1 MTLISIQG
9 LAYRFPGRPQ
19 PALREVNLEIAAGEF
34 VVLAGPSGSGKSTL
48 GMALCGALFRQYD
61 GEVQGTVRV
70 RDLDVCRQPV
80 YEVAEVVG
88 LVQQNP
94 ESQFCTLTVRDEVA
108 FGLENR
114 CLPPSDIRRRME
126 WALHIVGATH
136 LLDRDLAAL
145 SGGEKQKVAIAAVMA
160 AKPQVLILDEP
171 TSNLDPSATADV
183 FRTIAHIR
191 AKAGITVLVIEHKLG
206 YLLPFAPRLVR
217 IEAGRIVYDGPAG
230 GANGPAPWAGR
241 SAPPPP
247 AAAGGPPLVR
257 VTDLQ
262 VGYDGRPVVQDLALE
277 IHPGEFVAV
286 MGDNGSGKSTFLLS
300 LMGLLKPFQGQ
311 VEVLGQDTR
320 RVPTSRLARD
330 VGFVFQNPDH
340 QLFADSVW
348 EEVTFAPRN
357 LGLLEPGAIAQL
369 RELLARSG
377 LAGHEE
383 EHPYRLSYGEKR
395 RLNLISA
402 LAGRPRLILL
412 DEILIGQD
420 PTNAAFLLGLVAE
433 AVQRG
438 GAAVMV
444 THDPD
449 VARAYA
455 TRVLFFEDGR
465 IVLDAPAGAAFAAL
479 AARGARPY
487 LPAGRP
493 LEGETL

>member
-1 MTLISIQG
+1 MISIQG
-9 LAYRFPGRPQ
+9 FSYRFPGRPQ
-19 PALREVNLEIAAGEF
+19 PALRQVNLEIAAGEF
-34 VVLAGPSGSGKSTL
+34 VVLAGPSGCGKSTL

-61 GEVQGTVRV
+61 GEAQGAVRV
-70 RDLDVCRQPV
+70 RDMDVRRQPV

-94 ESQFCTLTVRDEVA
+94 EAQFCTLTVRDEVA
-108 FGLENR
+108 FALENR
-114 CLPPSDIRRRME
+114 CMPPAEIRRRLE

-136 LLDRDLAAL
+136 LMERDLATL

-217 IEAGRIVYDGPAG
+217 MEAGRIVYDGPAA
-230 GANGPAPWAGR
+230 GANGPAPWSGR
-241 SAPPPP
+241 SAPPSGVPS
-247 AAAGGPPLVR
+247 GPPFVR
-257 VTDLQ
+257 VAGLQ
-262 VGYDGRPVVQDLALE
+262 VGYNGRPALRDLALD
-277 IHPGEFVAV
+277 IRPGEFVAV

-300 LMGLLKPFQGQ
+300 LLGLLKPDRGQ

-320 RVPTSRLARD
+320 RTPTSHLARD

-340 QLFADSVW
+340 QLFADSIW
-348 EEVTFAPRN
+348 GEASFAPRN
-357 LGLLEPGAIAQL
+357 LGLLDQSTAARL

-395 RLNLISA
+395 RLNLVSA
-402 LAGRPRLILL
+402 LGSRPRLILL

-420 PTNAAFLLGLVAE
+420 PANAAFLLDLVAE
-433 AVQRG
+433 EVQRG
-438 GAAVMV
+438 SAAVMV

-449 VARAYA
+449 VAWAYA
-455 TRVLFFEDGR
+455 TRLLFFEGGR
-465 IVLDAPAGAAFAAL
+465 VVLDAPTAAAFAAL
-479 AARGARPY
+479 AARGAGPY
-487 LPAGRP
+487 LPAGWP
-493 LEGETL
+493 PAEGTP